1 MKTRAVIMAGGE
13 GSRLSVLTAKRTKPA
28 VPFAGKYRI
37 IDFAL
42 SNCVNSNIYDVMV
55 LMQYRP
61 HSLIEH
67 IGAGGP
73 WDLNRDFS
81 GGIRMYTPFKARFG
95 SDWYLGT
102 ADAVQQNFAF
112 IKQTKPDYILIL
124 SGDHIYSMDYDPLI
138 TFHRDHEADMTMA
151 TIHVPKIDAS
161 RFGIVGVDNDYR
173 VTSFEE
179 KPKDPP
185 SDLANMGVYLFN
197 LDTLDQ
203 YLWEDHQD
211 RKSSHD
217 FGKDILPKL
226 VAGGKRIFAYPYSG
240 YWVDVG
246 TIQSY
251 WQAHMDLLS
260 NEPPLKLND
269 RSWVIHT
276 RTEERPPVRISAG
289 AIVMDSML
297 SDGCMLETGARV
309 ENSVLSPGVIVQAGA
324 IVRKSILFTD
334 SIIGSGAKVEKA
346 ILDKRAHVFENAIVG
361 SLLAEDIVLVGKNS
375 QIPSNA
381 IIHPGATISNDVVVA
396 DYPNLTIKPS
406 DVVETKR
413 KPNEIK

>member
-28 VPFAGKYRI
+28 VPFGGKYRI
-37 IDFAL
+37 IDFTL

-55 LMQYRP
+55 LVQYRP

-81 GGIRMYTPFKARFG
+81 GGIRMYTPYKARYD

-112 IKQTKPDYILIL
+112 IKQSQPDTVLIL
-124 SGDHIYSMDYDPLI
+124 SGDHIYSMDYDPMI
-138 TFHRDHEADMTMA
+138 TFHRDHNADMTMA
-151 TIHVPKIDAS
+151 TIHVPVQEAS
-161 RFGIVGVDNDYR
+161 RYGIVGVENDYR
-173 VTSFEE
+173 VTSFVE

-197 LDTLDQ
+197 LATLDK

-211 RKSSHD
+211 KNSSHD
-217 FGKDILPKL
+217 FGKDLLPKL
-226 VAGGKRIFAYPYSG
+226 VKEGKKVFAYPYSG

-251 WQAHMDLLS
+251 WQAHMDLLE

-269 RSWVIHT
+269 RTWVIHT
-276 RTEERPPVRISAG
+276 RTEERPPVRIAEG
-289 AIVMDSML
+289 AIINDSML
-297 SDGCMLETGARV
+297 SDGCIIESGSIVDRC
-309 ENSVLSPGVIVQAGA
+309 VLSPGVVVKTGA
-324 IVRKSILFTD
+324 VVRQSVLLTD
-334 SIIGSGAKVEKA
+334 VVVGSDAKVEKA
-346 ILDKRAHVFENAIVG
+346 ILDKRVYIGEKAIVG
-361 SLLAEDIVLVGKNS
+361 SILEHKISLAGKNS
-375 QIPSNA
+375 QIPPGAFIKPGA
-381 IIHPGATISNDVVVA
+381 IIANDVVGA
-396 DYPNLTIKPS
+396 DYESLSVESDTTI
-406 DVVETKR
+406 ETKR
-413 KPNEIK
+413 KPNEI